1 MSSNSAKGKAK
12 YEADK
17 KAVMWR
23 IKKFHGQTEVL
34 IRTDI
39 DVSTE
44 GYANWLKPPLSLEFQ
59 VPMTTASG
67 LKVLSL
73 RVTEKNDYK
82 VSKWIRYLT
91 KSGEYCQ
98 RV

>member
-1 MSSNSAKGKAK
+1 
-12 YEADK
+12 
-17 KAVMWR
+17 
-23 IKKFHGQTEVL
+23 
-34 IRTDI
+34 
-39 DVSTE
+39 
-44 GYANWLKPPLSLEFQ
+44 
-59 VPMTTASG
+59 MTTASG